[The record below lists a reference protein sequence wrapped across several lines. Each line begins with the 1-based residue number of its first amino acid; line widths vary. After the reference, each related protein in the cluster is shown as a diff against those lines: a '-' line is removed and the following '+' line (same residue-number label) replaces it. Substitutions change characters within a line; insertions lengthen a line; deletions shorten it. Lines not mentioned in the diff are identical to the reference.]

1 MSPPAHDAFPFPPPA
16 PDAVLRYRILHSPA
30 GPLTIA
36 GRDGLIES
44 LRFGDTPPPGGEPGA
59 FDEAIRQ
66 LYLYFAG
73 RLRTFD
79 LPLRPAGTDF
89 QLRVWA
95 ALLDIPF
102 GETRSYGTLAAQ
114 LGNPAAVR
122 AVGLANGANPIAIVI
137 PCHRVIGAAGQLTG
151 YAGGLDVKRRLLA
164 LERGEALL
172 V

>member
-16 PDAVLRYRILHSPA
+16 PDTVLHYHLLHSPA

-36 GRDGLIES
+36 GRDDLIES
-44 LRFGDTPPPGGEPGA
+44 LRFGHIPPPGGEPGA
-59 FDEAIRQ
+59 FDEAVRQ
-66 LYLYFAG
+66 LPLYFAG